1 MPAAYGVVIRVRWLH
16 NGERFGYNG
25 DMGTEVKTE
34 DTEATMLARAFGA
47 EKGDLPVEAA
57 KVLLN
62 ARLPDAD
69 LRRMEHLG
77 ELAQQGS
84 LSPAERREAEAFD
97 RVGLLLELLQSKAR
111 LSLSLT

>member
-1 MPAAYGVVIRVRWLH
+1 
-16 NGERFGYNG
+16 
-25 DMGTEVKTE
+25 MGTELRTE

-47 EKGDLPVEAA
+47 DRGDLPKEAA
-57 KVLLN
+57 KILLS
-62 ARLPDAD
+62 ARLPAAD
-69 LRRMEHLG
+69 LKRMEYLG
-77 ELAQQGS
+77 ELAQNGK